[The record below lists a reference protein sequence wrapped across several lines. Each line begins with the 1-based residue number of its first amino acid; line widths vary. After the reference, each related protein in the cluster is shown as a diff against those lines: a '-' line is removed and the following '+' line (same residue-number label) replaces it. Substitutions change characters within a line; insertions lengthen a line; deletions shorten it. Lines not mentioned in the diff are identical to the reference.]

1 MGVPSDRN
9 KIKNI
14 RMKNRI
20 LTILK
25 QGCKPAIIVLL
36 LSALIFL
43 PDIVYFSKN
52 GVYNYLLIGMAVV
65 PMLLLIPT
73 ALFSANLRI
82 YYVLLGIIVMFS
94 PVALLP
100 VLLINS
106 QPNSEMI
113 GLMLDTNYYEVK
125 ELLGWRIFLILLMM
139 VAFFIVFIWL
149 SSKLPRKIKF
159 SLGFTIS
166 AIAMGLF
173 LLLPFTRTTLLSY
186 HKQIMKNTL
195 KAYYPFRIGDA
206 ISYLSRELKNVENY
220 NKNVA
225 DFKFEI
231 INKDT
236 ASSRKIQILIIGEA
250 ARYDHWSVNGYHRQT
265 SPNLDSNSNLVTFS
279 NVATGGTMT
288 NVSVPLIITR
298 ADASDFDLHKRER
311 SILSAYKEAGWRS
324 FWVSNQSKYGLTG
337 NIGMHYNDGDTAIFN
352 GWGANETN
360 FQGSTDSALVP
371 MVKEILAREKGKNI
385 FMVVHTIGSHWRYL
399 LRYPHEFTKFTPV
412 SDRNRMVMGYPPREI
427 MINEYDNSIFYT
439 DYIIQQLI
447 NAVKAEGA
455 ISSLLY
461 VADHGENLGDDERK
475 LYFHSYN
482 PSSYTAH
489 VPLFI
494 WTSDSYNQRFPN
506 KIEQLRNNSN
516 RPVSSA
522 GNVFQTLLDLSALGF
537 SKEDSTKSLA
547 SPYFKDNEQKVL
559 GENGKV
565 LLFRDIK

>member
-1 MGVPSDRN
+1 
-9 KIKNI
+9 
-14 RMKNRI
+14 MKNKKI
-20 LTILK
+20 LTIIK
-25 QGCKPAIIVLL
+25 QSYKPAIIVLL

-52 GVYNYLLIGMAVV
+52 GVYNYLLIGMVVV

-73 ALFSANLRI
+73 VLFSFNLRI
-82 YYVLLGIIVMFS
+82 YYVLLAIVVMFA
-94 PVALLP
+94 PIALLP

-125 ELLGWRIFLILLMM
+125 ELLGWRIFIIILMM
-139 VAFFIVFIWL
+139 VAFFIMFLWL

-159 SLGFTIS
+159 SLGFAIS
-166 AIAMGLF
+166 ATAMVLYT
-173 LLLPFTRTTLLSY
+173 LLPFTRTRLLSY

-195 KAYYPFRIGDA
+195 KAYYPFRVGDA
-206 ISYLSRELKNVENY
+206 ISYLSRELKNVDNY
-220 NKNVA
+220 NKSVA
-225 DFKFEI
+225 NFKFDI
-231 INKDT
+231 VNKDT
-236 ASSRKIQILIIGEA
+236 SSARKIQVLIIGEA
-250 ARYDHWSVNGYHRQT
+250 ARYDHWSINGYNRPT
-265 SPNLDSNSNLVTFS
+265 SPNLDSNKNLITFS
-279 NVATGGTMT
+279 NAATGGTMT

-298 ADASDFDLHKRER
+298 ADASDFDMHKRER
-311 SILSAYKEAGWRS
+311 SILAAYKEAGWRS

-371 MVKEILAREKGKNI
+371 MVKEILAKEKGKNI
-385 FMVVHTIGSHWRYL
+385 FLVVHTIGSHWRYL
-399 LRYPHEFTKFTPV
+399 LRYPPEFTKFTPV

-427 MINEYDNSIFYT
+427 MINEYDNSILYT
-439 DYIIQQLI
+439 DHIIQQII
-447 NAVKAEGA
+447 NAVQEEDAL
-455 ISSLLY
+455 SSLVY

-489 VPLFI
+489 VPLFV
-494 WTSDSYNQRFPN
+494 WTSNSFNQRFPD
-506 KIEQLRNNSN
+506 KVDQLRKNSN

-522 GNVFQTLLDLSALGF
+522 GNIFYTLLDLSALGF
-537 SKEDSTKSLA
+537 NKEDSTKTLA